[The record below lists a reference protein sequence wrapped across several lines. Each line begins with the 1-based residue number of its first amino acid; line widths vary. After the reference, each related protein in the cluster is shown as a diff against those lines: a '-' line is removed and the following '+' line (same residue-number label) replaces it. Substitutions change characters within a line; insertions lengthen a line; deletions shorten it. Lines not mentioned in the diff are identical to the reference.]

1 MNIKNYIEKYKKKSL
16 WSKITDVIF
25 IIFILVMLTPAGR
38 LGVGGFVNRIR
49 AYIIPPSVKSAKDI
63 IKLSENSYNWQ
74 LKNSENLSVNFADFK
89 GKVIFLN
96 FWATWCPPCVGE
108 MPEIQ
113 KLYDKYKDNSDIQF
127 LLVTNEPIQKATD
140 FVNKR
145 NYSFPIYTSDTK
157 SPAVFQSN
165 AIPVTFIIS
174 KTGEI
179 MVRETGATNW
189 SGDRTQKLIN
199 KLINK

>member
-25 IIFILVMLTPAGR
+25 IIFILVMLTPSGR
-38 LGVGGFVNRIR
+38 MGVGGFVNRIR
-49 AYIIPPSVKSAKDI
+49 AYIVTPSVKSAKDI
-63 IKLSENSYNWQ
+63 VKLSETSYNWQ
-74 LKNSENLSVNFADFK
+74 LENPENASVNFADYK

-96 FWATWCPPCVGE
+96 FWGTWCPPCVGE

-113 KLYDKYKDNSDIQF
+113 KLYNKYKDNPDIQF
-127 LLVTNEPIQKATD
+127 LLVTNEPMQKAKG
-140 FVNKR
+140 FINKR
-145 NYSFPIYTSDTK
+145 NYSFPIFTSQTK
-157 SPAVFQSN
+157 SPTVFQSN

-174 KTGEI
+174 KKGEI

-189 SGDRTQKLIN
+189 SGQKTQKLIN
-199 KLINK
+199 ELINK